1 MNALL
6 AGCISLSFV
15 CLVMPLVRWAALRSG
30 FVDRPHGLLKP
41 QTQAVPYGG
50 GIAAFAGIVVALL
63 CVHSDVPWMPFAG
76 IAAVLVLGIADDL
89 RGTSPALRLAV
100 EFVAGATLSVL
111 WPSGSSQW
119 PVVVA
124 WVAFSAF
131 LAGASMNAC
140 NMTDGSDGL
149 LGTVSLGATGGL
161 LVCWLFAGGSVY
173 AQIAA
178 ATCGGVLAFLV
189 FNWPPA
195 RIYFGDTGA
204 YCVGFILTALCI
216 PAMTSWQA
224 ALGIMCIM
232 APLELELLS
241 SVLRRVRGH
250 QELAMGDRRHIYDVM
265 HTSLRLSALSID
277 IIYAVAGLGSSFTG
291 VLVWRGAPAILG
303 AGWLALLCVLV
314 LLLYRRGSTSRKAEQ
329 R

>member
-1 MNALL
+1 VNAFL
-6 AGCISLSFV
+6 AGCISLSFTGLAV
-15 CLVMPLVRWAALRSG
+15 PLVRWAALRSG

-50 GIAAFAGIVVALL
+50 GIAVFAGIVGALL
-63 CVHSDVPWMPFAG
+63 CVRVGVPWMPLVG
-76 IAAVLVLGIADDL
+76 IAMVLMLGVADDL
-89 RGTSPALRLAV
+89 RGMSPSLRLAV

-111 WPSGSSQW
+111 WPLGSLQW
-119 PVVVA
+119 PAVVA
-124 WVAFSAF
+124 WSACSAL

-149 LGTVSLGATGGL
+149 LGTVSLCAAGGL
-161 LVCWLFAGGSVY
+161 LACWLLAGGTVY
-173 AQIAA
+173 AEIAA
-178 ATCGGVLAFLV
+178 VACGSILAFLV

-195 RIYFGDTGA
+195 RVYFGDTGA
-204 YCVGFILTALCI
+204 YGIGFVLTALCI

-224 ALGIMCIM
+224 VSGIICIM
-232 APLELELLS
+232 APLELELLT

-265 HTSLRLSALSID
+265 HASLGMPASGIG
-277 IIYAVAGLGSSFTG
+277 IIYAVVGLGSSFTG

-303 AGWLALLCVLV
+303 AGWLALLCALV
-314 LLLYRRGSTSRKAEQ
+314 LLLYRRGSTSRKVEQ